1 MLREDIMEQ
10 EITLSTVDLQ
20 VLSELD
26 SRQFG
31 FVKLNEEGH
40 AKKKAVA
47 LKAIQYLERL
57 IVQAN
62 IQERKKQNETGKQ
75 GFTVDPKTYVKLGHL
90 HLLLEDWSKALS
102 AYQKFFKLSKSY
114 WKDPSYLY
122 GLGLVYFK
130 YNSFQLATM
139 AFQQVLYVDP
149 GFQRAN
155 EVHLRLGIIA
165 KMRNDFETS
174 LKHFSLAKNDT
185 SQCSFTEMEIRF
197 HISHLHEVCG
207 KHMEAKAQYNLM
219 LEDKSLTS
227 QLKADIYRQMG
238 WMHHCVDVF
247 GEKNIRVE
255 QAIQY
260 LQKSNEFDPKSGQ
273 SLYLLG
279 RCYASIGKVHDAFIA
294 YRNSVDKS
302 ESNADTWCSIG
313 VLYQHQ
319 NQPMDALQ
327 AYICAVQ
334 LDKEHWAAW
343 TNLGILYESQSQPH
357 DALACYTNATRNR
370 TVNPSLH
377 QRIKYLKT
385 QMAQAPAQV

>member
-1 MLREDIMEQ
+1 MLREEIMEQ

-247 GEKNIRVE
+247 GGEEHQGGAGHPVPPEE
-255 QAIQY
+255 Q
-260 LQKSNEFDPKSGQ
+260 
-273 SLYLLG
+273 
-279 RCYASIGKVHDAFIA
+279 
-294 YRNSVDKS
+294 
-302 ESNADTWCSIG
+302 
-313 VLYQHQ
+313 
-319 NQPMDALQ
+319 
-327 AYICAVQ
+327 
-334 LDKEHWAAW
+334 
-343 TNLGILYESQSQPH
+343 
-357 DALACYTNATRNR
+357 
-370 TVNPSLH
+370 
-377 QRIKYLKT
+377 
-385 QMAQAPAQV
+385 